1 MSLISLENKVGQFGV
16 LGKCEYYKSEQSK
29 NDQFDENVNQSDIS
43 GKFKSYKLE
52 KDHFGEK
59 VILSNI
65 DEISEI
71 LQSFSDKTRKY
82 TAIDLFSKFNKI
94 GLNSPNEDIIN
105 SENQTNKRIKLLLI
119 INSDKIRNFLIR
131 FPHILFHNLYYP
143 ETVCVL
149 RSGIEFFFQF
159 CGDLVYENK
168 KLFDRKECRIPI
180 IDQSL
185 KNWLKKLNYNNIN
198 IQNNYPK
205 EHWWWQELTKLPT
218 SNTNQPTLANQDLA
232 C

>member
-1 MSLISLENKVGQFGV
+1 MSAISPEQNKVDQFDIF
-16 LGKCEYYKSEQSK
+16 GKREQSK
-29 NDQFDENVNQSDIS
+29 KDQFDENVNQSDIS

-59 VILSNI
+59 VIQSNI

-71 LQSFSDKTRKY
+71 LQSFSDKTRKF
-82 TAIDLFSKFNKI
+82 TAIDFFSKFNNI

-119 INSDKIRNFLIR
+119 HNSDKIRNFLIR
-131 FPHILFHNLYYP
+131 FPDILFHDLYYP

-168 KLFDRKECRIPI
+168 NF
-180 IDQSL
+180 
-185 KNWLKKLNYNNIN
+185 
-198 IQNNYPK
+198 PK

-218 SNTNQPTLANQDLA
+218 ANTNQPTLANQDLA